1 MIIHNR
7 DIYNSEEYSGS
18 GLIDTVLS
26 LVNGV
31 IQHKDAIKDV
41 VTVAKDVVNIGKDVK
56 SMVGDSGDSGASN
69 RASNRA
75 KEKKDSSVKE
85 PLSTIVQPQE
95 SEVPEDIKSI
105 VKHIKY
111 LSMGNTA
118 SQGKGIPT
126 GEFRYV

>member
-7 DIYNSEEYSGS
+7 DIYNSDEYSGS

-56 SMVGDSGDSGASN
+56 SIVTG
-69 RASNRA
+69 
-75 KEKKDSSVKE
+75 KEKKED
-85 PLSTIVQPQE
+85 PLVSIVQPQRD
-95 SEVPEDIKSI
+95 EVPEDVKNIIKKIKS
-105 VKHIKY
+105 
-111 LSMGNTA
+111 LSEGR
-118 SQGKGIPT
+118 GVPG
-126 GEFRYV
+126 GFRYV

>member
-56 SMVGDSGDSGASN
+56 SMV
-69 RASNRA
+69 
-75 KEKKDSSVKE
+75 KKD
-85 PLSTIVQPQE
+85 PLNTIVQPASQ
-95 SEVPEDIKSI
+95 EVPEDIKAI

>member
-56 SMVGDSGDSGASN
+56 SMVGDSRTTSQ
-69 RASNRA
+69 
-75 KEKKDSSVKE
+75 KKD
-85 PLSTIVQPQE
+85 PINTIVQPASQ
-95 SEVPEDIKSI
+95 EVPEDIKAI

>member
-7 DIYNSEEYSGS
+7 DIYNSEEYNGT

-41 VTVAKDVVNIGKDVK
+41 VTVAKDVINIGKDVK
-56 SMVGDSGDSGASN
+56 GMVE
-69 RASNRA
+69 A
-75 KEKKDSSVKE
+75 KEKAKN
-85 PLSTIVQPQE
+85 PLSIE
-95 SEVPEDIKSI
+95 AEDEVPEDVKNIIKKIKS
-105 VKHIKY
+105 
-111 LSMGNTA
+111 LSEGRGDA
-118 SQGKGIPT
+118 GGGALSSVP

>member
-7 DIYNSEEYSGS
+7 NIYNSEEYNGS
-18 GLIDTVLS
+18 GLIDSVLS

-56 SMVGDSGDSGASN
+56 GIVKSEAKEE
-69 RASNRA
+69 A
-75 KEKKDSSVKE
+75 KEKD
-85 PLSTIVQPQE
+85 
-95 SEVPEDIKSI
+95 EVPEDVKNIIK
-105 VKHIKY
+105 KIKA
-111 LSMGNTA
+111 LSEGRGDA
-118 SQGKGIPT
+118 G